1 MEQVIQSTPS
11 KNKSKMEK
19 TRNVLNYSHRV
30 ASSVASASGAG
41 ITKHTDGTSSSIPD
55 GGETLM

>member
-1 MEQVIQSTPS
+1 MD
-11 KNKSKMEK
+11 K